1 MLIGLKYLV
10 WVEKTTIRVK
20 NGYIKSKVKL
30 IPELVAFLQK
40 RAYFKP
46 DIEPNIKPDRADL
59 GIRFYDILI
68 QDVSIT
74 KTPWTGKHRK
84 IRPCILEISA
94 LYCCHP
100 KYRVV

>member
-1 MLIGLKYLV
+1 MKYLV

-30 IPELVAFLQK
+30 SPELVAFLQI

-46 DIEPNIKPDRADL
+46 KTNYFEPDIKPNIKPDRADL

-68 QDVSIT
+68 QDVSFT

-84 IRPCILEISA
+84 IRPCI
-94 LYCCHP
+94 
-100 KYRVV
+100 

>member
-1 MLIGLKYLV
+1 MKYLV

-30 IPELVAFLQK
+30 SPELVAFLQI

-46 DIEPNIKPDRADL
+46 KTNYCKPDIKPNIKPDRDDL

-68 QDVSIT
+68 QDVAIT
-74 KTPWTGKHRK
+74 KTPWTGEYRNIH
-84 IRPCILEISA
+84 PCI
-94 LYCCHP
+94 
-100 KYRVV
+100 

>member
-1 MLIGLKYLV
+1 MKYLV

-30 IPELVAFLQK
+30 SPELVAFLQI
-40 RAYFKP
+40 RAYFKPKTNYCEP

-68 QDVSIT
+68 QDVAIT
-74 KTPWTGKHRK
+74 KTPWTGEYRNIH
-84 IRPCILEISA
+84 PCI
-94 LYCCHP
+94 
-100 KYRVV
+100 

>member
-1 MLIGLKYLV
+1 MHTRSFETSFPYL
-10 WVEKTTIRVK
+10 
-20 NGYIKSKVKL
+20 G
-30 IPELVAFLQK
+30 QK
-40 RAYFKP
+40 RNKNADEIPDFEP

-84 IRPCILEISA
+84 IRPCI
-94 LYCCHP
+94 
-100 KYRVV
+100 